1 MQGKSLILR
10 WGVLA
15 LLIFA
20 LLIIPSVK
28 SSADSVRKVES
39 NISIA
44 YPASTHLC
52 IGGCREHQNW
62 IEFYLPSDSY
72 VEGSLKLKT
81 TLFWAQILTYGISAA
96 LCVQQD
102 RPGSTCVD
110 MEISYRLLS
119 GLIDFNLVPV
129 NQLRNTSN
137 WWLEYQPKN

>member
-1 MQGKSLILR
+1 MQGKLLILR
-10 WGVLA
+10 WWALA
-15 LLIFA
+15 LLIFVF
-20 LLIIPSVK
+20 LIIPLVK
-28 SSADSVRKVES
+28 SSANSSRAAES

-81 TLFWAQILTYGISAA
+81 TLFWAQILAYGISSTPCA
-96 LCVQQD
+96 QQD
-102 RPGSTCVD
+102 RPGYTCVD

-119 GLIDFNLVPV
+119 GLIDFNLTPI
-129 NQLRNTSN
+129 NQLRNTGN
-137 WWLEYQPKN
+137 WWLEYRPAN